1 MTPYVLIYCDSL
13 YSYVWMTKLKEIIME
28 TSLAL
33 TIIGIV
39 LTLVGIIFN
48 AIPKIVNQKIMGGLA
63 PEAENPA
70 AALRVA
76 IGGISIAVGII
87 ALYCKDFP
95 VDQASALLVAMGTGF
110 IVIMAAIISMKLR
123 GFSDEVAV
131 PPLVMFIILTIIAF
145 YASS

>member
-1 MTPYVLIYCDSL
+1 MIPYVLVYCDSL
-13 YSYVWMTKLKEIIME
+13 YSYVGITKLEEIIME

-76 IGGISIAVGII
+76 IGGITIAVGII

-95 VDQASALLVAMGTGF
+95 VAQASALLVAMGTGF
-110 IVIMAAIISMKLR
+110 IIIMAAIISMKFR
-123 GFSDEVAV
+123 GFSNVVAV
-131 PPLVMFIILTIIAF
+131 PPVVMFIILTIIAF

>member
-1 MTPYVLIYCDSL
+1 
-13 YSYVWMTKLKEIIME
+13 ME

-33 TIIGIV
+33 TIIGGV

-48 AIPKIVNQKIMGGLA
+48 TIPEIVNQKIMGDLGE
-63 PEAENPA
+63 EAARVA
-70 AALRVA
+70 AGLRVA
-76 IGGISIAVGII
+76 IGGIAIAVGII

-95 VDQASALLVAMGTGF
+95 IDQASALLVAMGTGF
-110 IVIMAAIISMKLR
+110 IVIMAAIISMKFR

-131 PPLVMFIILTIIAF
+131 PPVVMFIILTIIAF

>member
-1 MTPYVLIYCDSL
+1 MIPYVLVYCDSL
-13 YSYVWMTKLKEIIME
+13 YSYVRITKLEEIIME

-110 IVIMAAIISMKLR
+110 IVIIAAIISMKFR
-123 GFSDEVAV
+123 GFSDEVAI
-131 PPLVMFIILTIIAF
+131 PPVVMFIILTIIAF

>member
-1 MTPYVLIYCDSL
+1 
-13 YSYVWMTKLKEIIME
+13 ME

-63 PEAENPA
+63 SEAENPA

-95 VDQASALLVAMGTGF
+95 VDQASVLLVSMGTGF
-110 IVIMAAIISMKLR
+110 IIMAAIISMKFR

-131 PPLVMFIILTIIAF
+131 PPVVMFIILTIIAC
-145 YASS
+145 YALS

>member
-1 MTPYVLIYCDSL
+1 
-13 YSYVWMTKLKEIIME
+13 ME

-33 TIIGIV
+33 TIIGGV

-48 AIPKIVNQKIMGGLA
+48 AIPEIVNQKIMGDLGE
-63 PEAENPA
+63 EAARVA
-70 AALRVA
+70 AGLRVA

-110 IVIMAAIISMKLR
+110 IVIIAAIISMKFR
-123 GFSDEVAV
+123 GFSDEVAI
-131 PPLVMFIILTIIAF
+131 PPVVMFIILTIIAF
-145 YASS
+145 YAST

>member
-1 MTPYVLIYCDSL
+1 
-13 YSYVWMTKLKEIIME
+13 ME

-95 VDQASALLVAMGTGF
+95 VDQANALLVAMGTGF
-110 IVIMAAIISMKLR
+110 IVIMAAIISMKFR
-123 GFSDEVAV
+123 GFSDDVAI
-131 PPLVMFIILTIIAF
+131 PPVVMFFILTIIAF

>member
-13 YSYVWMTKLKEIIME
+13 YSYVWITKLKEIIME

>member
-1 MTPYVLIYCDSL
+1 
-13 YSYVWMTKLKEIIME
+13 MTKLKEIIME

-39 LTLVGIIFN
+39 LILVGIIFN

-110 IVIMAAIISMKLR
+110 IVIMAVIISMKLR

>member
-1 MTPYVLIYCDSL
+1 
-13 YSYVWMTKLKEIIME
+13 ME

-48 AIPKIVNQKIMGGLA
+48 AIPKIVNQKIMGNLSS
-63 PEAENPA
+63 EAENPA

-110 IVIMAAIISMKLR
+110 IVIIAAIISMKFR
-123 GFSDEVAV
+123 GFSEKVAI
-131 PPLVMFIILTIIAF
+131 PPVVMFIILTIIAF